1 MHARFPRF
9 WDYALAMLV
18 AGACFVPRPDRRRT
32 GAGCA
37 GSRRQHG
44 HGGLGLAPR
53 ECSSFVHD
61 EKETSHLEDMMR
73 KTAYLLG
80 VLALILI
87 PAATAHAGTTVPEV
101 DASTVSA
108 GLGLLTAGV
117 LIVRSR
123 RRR

>member
-1 MHARFPRF
+1 
-9 WDYALAMLV
+9 
-18 AGACFVPRPDRRRT
+18 
-32 GAGCA
+32 
-37 GSRRQHG
+37 
-44 HGGLGLAPR
+44 
-53 ECSSFVHD
+53 
-61 EKETSHLEDMMR
+61 MR